1 MMPEKEHNVPQRT
14 TLSPPC
20 LLSTFHE
27 ADSLDTAFSEST
39 TDLFLWGWTRMGAFA
54 LLDDLAGKGI
64 TIEFTELVE
73 NPTVEFCSL
82 ASANFDEIGTCIR
95 PILTQPAHDTA

>member
-1 MMPEKEHNVPQRT
+1 MMPERNMMSAET
-14 TLSPPC
+14 TLRS
-20 LLSTFHE
+20 LLAQYIHE

-39 TDLFLWGWTRMGAFA
+39 TDLFSLGMDSMGAFA

-64 TIEFTELVE
+64 TIEFTELV
-73 NPTVEFCSL
+73 L

-95 PILTQPAHDTA
+95 PILTQPAHDTT